1 MIRSSNKVPSQV
13 FGKLR
18 SAITFLA
25 ISEVMRYFTDANMD
39 LTDIALL
46 GIVVYIVSG
55 AFVHVLDTVP
65 TTLPTTVLTT
75 PPTTPP
81 VETILVSVFDV
92 QHRLLQS
99 VNRLSIM
106 LSGQA
111 LALWAQPSEF
121 DTDSPLS
128 LSQTTSVLV
137 WIIGMLAVLS
147 LLPGT
152 FTNSKQGGSFQS
164 VLLFTFTNGIEA
176 QFYKMKL
183 NPFILFCMALTLMY
197 YLQLIHDRYMA
208 SLKPKLAIPN
218 VFRNMLHEAFC
229 MVLAN
234 VCIVGVLNTEQ
245 QHTHVYSNVLI
256 LAQLT
261 CGVILVGFLAEKIQV
276 AASVQTLI
284 LWRTSR
290 EVWLWIYSFTTDD
303 AVILISLA
311 MLYML
316 MRKVQT
322 HISQTI
328 ILLISKHV
336 VIISLREI
344 QNLPQ
349 VPSIVASYM
358 LLLGADILTAN
369 F

>member
-1 MIRSSNKVPSQV
+1 MMQSSTQVSSRV

-18 SAITFLA
+18 SAITYLA
-25 ISEVMRYFTDANMD
+25 ISEVMRYFTDADID
-39 LTDIALL
+39 LMDIALL
-46 GIVVYIVSG
+46 GIVVFVVSG
-55 AFVHVLDTVP
+55 AFVHTLEIVPKTPQVDT
-65 TTLPTTVLTT
+65 
-75 PPTTPP
+75 
-81 VETILVSVFDV
+81 IFVSVFDV
-92 QHRLLQS
+92 QHKLLES

-128 LSQTTSVLV
+128 VAQTSSVVV

-147 LLPGT
+147 LLPGS
-152 FTNSKQGGSFQS
+152 FTNSTQGSSFQS
-164 VLLFTFTNGIEA
+164 VLLYTFTNGIEA

-183 NPFILFCMALTLMY
+183 DPFILFCIALTLMY
-197 YLQLIHDRYMA
+197 YLQVINYRYMA
-208 SLKPKLAIPN
+208 NLKLELAVPN
-218 VFRNMLHEAFC
+218 VFRNMLHEASC

-234 VCIVGVLNTEQ
+234 VCIVGVLTAEQ
-245 QHTHVYSNVLI
+245 QYAQVYANVLL

-284 LWRTSR
+284 LWRTSK

-303 AVILISLA
+303 LVILISLC

-316 MRKVQT
+316 MRKIQK
-322 HISQTI
+322 HISLTI

-336 VIISLREI
+336 VTISLREI